1 MIALKLPEVKEC
13 MSKLLLSDT
22 FDSFL
27 FIEGEIVTYNT
38 FSINGFLKKDFFE
51 KDLAPSRDY
60 SLWKDIREYAFS
72 LIKGKKTPLSFRLVF
87 GLSEANIERLLK
99 QQGLNFQPQDVQGL
113 YLNLKYDGQNLTCVT
128 GTSMRLF
135 TLDKS
140 LEEAWDQIVQRFFLK
155 KEISAEVLSA
165 EKVIEVTVSLLLFIL
180 CCISYTRNLYSP
192 NHSPP

>member
-27 FIEGEIVTYNT
+27 FIEGEIVTFST
-38 FSINGFLKKDFFE
+38 FSIDGFLKKEFFE
-51 KDLAPSRDY
+51 KDMTPSHTY
-60 SLWKDIREYAFS
+60 ALWKDIREYAFS
-72 LIKGKKTPLSFRLVF
+72 LIKGKRTPLSFHFVF
-87 GLSEANIERLLK
+87 GLSETNITRLL
-99 QQGLNFQPQDVQGL
+99 QQQLTFQPQDVQGL

-140 LEEAWDQIVQRFFLK
+140 LEEAWDQMVQKFFLK
-155 KEISAEVLSA
+155 KEIRAEVL
-165 EKVIEVTVSLLLFIL
+165 
-180 CCISYTRNLYSP
+180 
-192 NHSPP
+192 

>member
-1 MIALKLPEVKEC
+1 MIALKLPEAKEC

-72 LIKGKKTPLSFRLVF
+72 LIKGKKTPLSFRFVF

-99 QQGLNFQPQDVQGL
+99 QQELNFQPQDVQGL

-140 LEEAWDQIVQRFFLK
+140 LEEAWDQMVQRFFLK
-155 KEISAEVLSA
+155 KEISAEVL
-165 EKVIEVTVSLLLFIL
+165 
-180 CCISYTRNLYSP
+180 
-192 NHSPP
+192 

>member
-38 FSINGFLKKDFFE
+38 FSISGFLKKDFFE
-51 KDLAPSRDY
+51 KDMAPSRDY

-72 LIKGKKTPLSFRLVF
+72 LIKGKKTPLSFRFVF

-99 QQGLNFQPQDVQGL
+99 QQELNFQPQDVQGL
-113 YLNLKYDGQNLTCVT
+113 YLNLTCVT

-140 LEEAWDQIVQRFFLK
+140 LEEAWDQMVQRFFLK
-155 KEISAEVLSA
+155 KEISAEVL
-165 EKVIEVTVSLLLFIL
+165 
-180 CCISYTRNLYSP
+180 
-192 NHSPP
+192 

>member
-72 LIKGKKTPLSFRLVF
+72 LIKGKKTPLSFRFVF

-99 QQGLNFQPQDVQGL
+99 QQELNF
-113 YLNLKYDGQNLTCVT
+113 
-128 GTSMRLF
+128 
-135 TLDKS
+135 
-140 LEEAWDQIVQRFFLK
+140 
-155 KEISAEVLSA
+155 
-165 EKVIEVTVSLLLFIL
+165 
-180 CCISYTRNLYSP
+180 
-192 NHSPP
+192 